1 MKIYFDKP
9 LSQFEFWSGAKDRAD
24 LLTIQELDRIGDILE
39 EMYGEMEDVE
49 INDMFWFDF
58 DNVCKLIGLTEE
70 EVFERSEDN
79 D

>member
-24 LLTIQELDRIGDILE
+24 LLTIQELDRIGDILGVE
-39 EMYGEMEDVE
+39 NREWEDVE
-49 INDMFWFDF
+49 LNDLFWFDF
-58 DNVCKLIGLTEE
+58 EHVCKLIGLTEE
-70 EVFERSEDN
+70 EVFERGEDN